1 MLWKESL
8 GAYFTGHCMSR
19 NSNSLFLQFHRVLK
33 ARWQLLQIATSET
46 CELKTLCAWACCIL
60 HNLMVDDSE
69 YINVPADELPNDE
82 HDGVV
87 AAVNAHEITADEL
100 AAGKTRREEV
110 AQFLW
115 TYMR

>member
-1 MLWKESL
+1 
-8 GAYFTGHCMSR
+8 
-19 NSNSLFLQFHRVLK
+19 
-33 ARWQLLQIATSET
+33 
-46 CELKTLCAWACCIL
+46 
-60 HNLMVDDSE
+60 MVDDSE

-87 AAVNAHEITADEL
+87 AAVNAHEITVDEL